1 MFDRPARSSVALLSA
16 ALILAAIPAI
26 AGTTQTQSVAIRSS
40 DLNLATESGRAALR
54 LRINNVVERICGAHP
69 RTTWEVENYANCS
82 KAARADAASQFDAV
96 VTAALNNRK
105 IASDPDKGAPIR

>member
-1 MFDRPARSSVALLSA
+1 MFDRSARSSVALLSA
-16 ALILAAIPAI
+16 ALTLAAIPAI
-26 AGTTQTQSVAIRSS
+26 AGTVQTQRVAIRSS
-40 DLNLATESGRAALR
+40 DLNLTTEAGRAVLQF
-54 LRINNVVERICGAHP
+54 RIDNAVERICGAHP

-105 IASDPDKGAPIR
+105 LASDPDKAAPVR